1 MNAHDAFGPP
11 IRRVCVQC
19 CVAGMI
25 EQLWPE
31 CRNIEAAKRWSS
43 GVFYRYFSSQTLR
56 LSKLTSAPVGPIA
69 RNSMPGFLTWKSGL
83 EARSGRLPS
92 T

>member
-1 MNAHDAFGPP
+1 MNAQDAFGPP
-11 IRRVCVQC
+11 IRHVGVQR
-19 CVAGMI
+19 CVAGMV

-43 GVFYRYFSSQTLR
+43 GVSCRYFSSQTRR

-69 RNSMPGFLTWKSGL
+69 RNSMPGFLT
-83 EARSGRLPS
+83 
-92 T
+92 